1 MQNDT
6 IEKVID
12 LADELGI
19 CKKDDRFNEFIDANE
34 YLYERVKRLQYLE
47 FQNLFNYIE
56 GYTPF
61 STQHK
66 VKGAEFDN
74 VLVILDN
81 GKWNQYNFEN
91 LFTCAGSESVLKRT
105 QKIFYVCCTR
115 AKEKLY
121 VYYCEPSNAVID
133 KAKEWFG
140 EENVKNIQNDI

>member
-1 MQNDT
+1 MLLIVIILMTVTKEMQNDT

-81 GKWNQYNFEN
+81 GKWNNIILKIYLLVLEVKAYEKNTEN
-91 LFTCAGSESVLKRT
+91 ILCVLYKSKR
-105 QKIFYVCCTR
+105 KIICI
-115 AKEKLY
+115 LL
-121 VYYCEPSNAVID
+121 
-133 KAKEWFG
+133 
-140 EENVKNIQNDI
+140 